1 MKTRFTLLL
10 CAVAL
15 VLSVQASH
23 AEDEFWMTDFEA
35 AKAKAAKEKKD
46 LLIDFTGSDW
56 CGWCIKLK
64 NEVFVHDAF
73 KNEAPKS
80 FVLVELDFPRNKEL
94 PENLQAQNKKLS
106 ETYEIQGFPTI
117 LLTDAEGKPYGRT
130 GYQAG
135 GPEAYLKHL
144 GELKGRQAE
153 WDKLLADAGKAEGV
167 EKAKLLDAALEKMAV
182 SGVQGSSKGLIAEI
196 KKLDAEN
203 QAGLKAKY
211 EGREKLDTIVDG
223 LNNGDDADTAVKSL
237 DGLIDSKPTAE
248 VAQKSHFIK
257 GQVLLRMK
265 NDKAGAIACFKKAAE
280 ADPKSEMG
288 QQLPEF
294 IKKLENPDEGGHH
307 PGDGHGH

>member
-1 MKTRFTLLL
+1 MKTRFSLLL
-10 CAVAL
+10 GSVAL
-15 VLSVQASH
+15 LMAVQSSH
-23 AEDEFWMTDFEA
+23 AEDELWMTDFEA

-64 NEVFVHDAF
+64 NEVFDLDAF
-73 KNEAPKS
+73 KNEAPKG

-94 PENLQAQNKKLS
+94 PETLKEQNKKLS

-130 GYQAG
+130 GYQEG

-144 GELKGRQAE
+144 GEFKGRKAE
-153 WDKLLADAGKAEGV
+153 CDKLLADAGKAEGV
-167 EKAKLLDAALEKMAV
+167 EKAKLLDAVLEKMAE
-182 SGVQGSSKGLIAEI
+182 SGVEGSSKNLIEEI

-211 EGREKLDTIVDG
+211 EGREKLDKIVDG
-223 LNNGDDADTAVKSL
+223 LNNGDDADIAIKGL
-237 DGLIDSKPTAE
+237 DTLIDGKPTAE

-265 NDKAGAIACFKKAAE
+265 NDKAGAIACFKKATD

-288 QQLPEF
+288 QKLPEF
-294 IKKLENPDEGGHH
+294 IKQLENPDAGGHH